1 MPPEV
6 RVRARAGAGLT
17 GAEGARGA
25 VRGGAPERA
34 RTGWRARE
42 AAEGGGW
49 WEPRATS
56 PAPLRRVRAGVR
68 APPPGPGEGGGGGA
82 AEEGG
87 VGGGGA
93 RGALRS
99 LLPRSRRR
107 RRSAAAA
114 PAAILGSLCG
124 GGDDP
129 RLGCG
134 TRLPSVSPAEPHAF
148 PFSSLAFPPVRS
160 PAGRLLTGG
169 RDPPWT
175 TGAEE
180 PGGGRPLFPT
190 CLHSHLWASASD
202 TRKRCWLHMVE
213 IPVFCGTQFCKIFLG
228 FLGNNTH
235 L

>member
-1 MPPEV
+1 M
-6 RVRARAGAGLT
+6 
-17 GAEGARGA
+17 
-25 VRGGAPERA
+25 
-34 RTGWRARE
+34 
-42 AAEGGGW
+42 
-49 WEPRATS
+49 
-56 PAPLRRVRAGVR
+56 
-68 APPPGPGEGGGGGA
+68 
-82 AEEGG
+82 GG

-99 LLPRSRRR
+99 LLRRSRRR

-134 TRLPSVSPAEPHAF
+134 TRLPSVSLAEPHAF

-169 RDPPWT
+169 RDPPRT

-202 TRKRCWLHMVE
+202 TVSRGAW
-213 IPVFCGTQFCKIFLG
+213 GGLG
-228 FLGNNTH
+228 AYGLPRPLRPRLPGSACHLPDLDLRESGGWGRGGPGRAPGLPGKSLLAGRRGVPDRRAAGLGEGAGK
-235 L
+235 